1 MFSQIKSTLL
11 WLCAGLM
18 LLFCFYANG
27 ILPGDTTL
35 LEAREKMPASG
46 TWYIGGKIFVFRNSA
61 GNVVVVETES
71 SDGNVKVTRVQSF
84 RAAAP
89 SRLRFAL
96 IREGMTVFQV
106 TALVGYPV
114 TIEPTGLETYRYAAN
129 DGTQYQIV
137 WTVKDGSPV
146 VSGVNRIENPSEA
159 AGANWMLPWIT
170 NHLSGVL
177 LLASVMMTWKA
188 AGERKGKTLQNQEG

>member
-1 MFSQIKSTLL
+1 
-11 WLCAGLM
+11 
-18 LLFCFYANG
+18 
-27 ILPGDTTL
+27 
-35 LEAREKMPASG
+35 MPASG

-71 SDGNVKVTRVQSF
+71 ADSNTEVTRVQSF
-84 RAAAP
+84 RAVAP

-96 IREGMTVFQV
+96 IREGMSVFQV

-114 TIEPTGLETYRYAAN
+114 TVEPLGFETHRYTTI
-129 DGTQYQIV
+129 DGAQYQIV

-146 VSGVNRIENPSEA
+146 VGAVERIENPFESV
-159 AGANWMLPWIT
+159 GANWVLPSWVLPWIT
-170 NHLSGVL
+170 NHLSGAL
-177 LLASVMMTWKA
+177 LLASMMLAWKA